1 MTAFIAGFK
10 AELWHSGAR
19 QLRQLMVKE
28 TAVTEAGLLTVLC
41 SSPHLGRRES
51 TQLNSVFL
59 FFSHNCFFVKSLYL
73 KCKTISVNLDP
84 NLLKDLPFFE
94 KLPS

>member
-1 MTAFIAGFK
+1 MLRVTHPLWLPFSLLKKMFKMAAFKILFSFYCFTAFIAGFK

-41 SSPHLGRRES
+41 SSPHLGRRECVTS
-51 TQLNSVFL
+51 TQ
-59 FFSHNCFFVKSLYL
+59 
-73 KCKTISVNLDP
+73 
-84 NLLKDLPFFE
+84 
-94 KLPS
+94 